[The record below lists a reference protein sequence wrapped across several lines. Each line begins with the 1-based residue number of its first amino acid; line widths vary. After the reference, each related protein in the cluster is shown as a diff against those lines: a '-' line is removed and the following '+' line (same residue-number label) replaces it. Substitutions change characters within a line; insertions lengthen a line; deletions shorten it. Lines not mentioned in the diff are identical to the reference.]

1 MRIMNTKKNNKKIVV
16 IGGGTGVFTV
26 LTGLKPHFD
35 NLTAIVTMADDGG
48 STGIL
53 REEFGILPPGDIRRA
68 LIALSNTNDKMLAKL
83 FSYRFEQ
90 GVGLTGHNFGNLLI
104 TVLERITKN
113 FEEAINEAG
122 KILSVRGAVIPVTLG
137 KTRLVAELENGQ
149 KIIGETNIDIP
160 KHNGNLKIKKVYL
173 KPTVKINPNAKKA
186 ILAADVVIIGP
197 GDLYTSIVPNLLVDG
212 MKDALKKTRA
222 KIIYVSNVMTKFG
235 ETNNFKA
242 QDFIKTISDYLGSD
256 ILDYALVNSKKPSF
270 KKVSSY
276 IKEKADFVEPN
287 TDLIKNPDQV
297 GSGRVNPGRASKKI
311 AIIKSDLLRTGKFI
325 RHDPKKL
332 GSLIKMLV

>member
-1 MRIMNTKKNNKKIVV
+1 MKTEKSKKKIVV

-26 LTGLKPHFD
+26 LTGLKPYFD

-68 LIALSNTNDKMLAKL
+68 LIALSATNDKMLAQL

-90 GVGLTGHNFGNLLI
+90 GLGLTGHSFGNLLI

-113 FEEAINEAG
+113 FEEAVNEAG
-122 KILSVRGAVIPVTLG
+122 KILSIKGRVIPVTLG
-137 KTRLVAELENGQ
+137 TAKLVAELENGQ

-160 KHNGNLKIKKVYL
+160 KHDGNLKIKKAYL
-173 KPTVKINPNAKKA
+173 KPAVKINLNAQKA
-186 ILAADVVIIGP
+186 ILEADAVIIGP
-197 GDLYTSIVPNLLVDG
+197 GDLYTSIIPNLLVGG
-212 MKDALKKTRA
+212 MKETLKKTKA

-235 ETNNFKA
+235 ETNDFKA
-242 QDFIKTISDYLGSD
+242 TDFIKTVSDYLGGG
-256 ILDYALVNSKKPSF
+256 ILDYAVVNNKKPSF
-270 KKVSSY
+270 KNIALY
-276 IKEKADFVEPN
+276 IKEKSDFVESDIN
-287 TDLIKNPDQV
+287 LVKT
-297 GSGRVNPGRASKKI
+297 KKV
-311 AIIKSDLLRTGKFI
+311 AVIKSDLLRAGKFI

>member
-1 MRIMNTKKNNKKIVV
+1 MKRSNKKIVV

-26 LTGLKPHFD
+26 LTGLKPYFD

-68 LIALSNTNDKMLAKL
+68 LVALSNTNNKMLADL

-90 GVGLTGHNFGNLLI
+90 GLGLTGHSFGNLLI

-113 FEEAINEAG
+113 FEEAVNEAG
-122 KILSVRGAVIPVTLG
+122 KILSVKGRVIPVTLG
-137 KTRLVAELENGQ
+137 NARLVAELENGQ

-160 KHNGNLKIKKVYL
+160 KHNGNLRIKKICL
-173 KPTVKINPNAKKA
+173 KPAVKINPNAKKA
-186 ILAADVVIIGP
+186 IMEADAVIMGP
-197 GDLYTSIVPNLLVDG
+197 GDIYTSLIPNLLVGG

-222 KIIYVSNVMTKFG
+222 KKIYLSNVMTKFG
-235 ETNNFKA
+235 ETSNFKA
-242 QDFIKTISDYLGSD
+242 SDFIKTVSDYLGKNV
-256 ILDYALVNSKKPSF
+256 LDYAVINNKKPPLKNLSLY
-270 KKVSSY
+270 V
-276 IKEKADFVEPN
+276 KEGADFVEP
-287 TDLIKNPDQV
+287 DLEGGKN
-297 GSGRVNPGRASKKI
+297 KKMT
-311 AIIKSDLLRTGKFI
+311 IIRSDLLRSGKLI

-332 GSLIKMLV
+332 GNLIKMLI